1 MSIKK
6 IFSTDKN
13 KLFQTSDYDYM
24 NNSIKELSSK
34 HILKNN
40 GGNIIYK
47 DFSNYTIPN
56 KNSEKSTNNTTTIY
70 GLESKINELESKIV
84 SLEEKNDLLLN
95 RLNNTEQIYESKI
108 RKLEKNNLEDKNN
121 LIKTEQAMALLNQK
135 NNENSNEI
143 KKNKL
148 IT

>member
-13 KLFQTSDYDYM
+13 KLFQTSEYDYM
-24 NNSIKELSSK
+24 NNSIKEPSSK
-34 HILKNN
+34 NILKNN

-56 KNSEKSTNNTTTIY
+56 KNSEKSTNNTATIY

-108 RKLEKNNLEDKNN
+108 RKLE
-121 LIKTEQAMALLNQK
+121 I
-135 NNENSNEI
+135 I
-143 KKNKL
+143 
-148 IT
+148 